1 VLFNCIFYFYC
12 IRVLPVNPPPT
23 HNPNLLIPPLLG
35 FYAKLF
41 VIASLANTANFSLA
55 IFTILCSVIGC
66 LRYLNII
73 QMSNMKMNGLI
84 ASANGEYHK
93 SIFDIKS
100 YIISIGTGILT

>member
-1 VLFNCIFYFYC
+1 M
-12 IRVLPVNPPPT
+12 
-23 HNPNLLIPPLLG
+23 IPPLLG